1 MTPARTIALVAAL
14 ALTAAVLTPAAALA
28 APPTWTVDKAASKL
42 TFTSAVSGAAFTG
55 RFARWDAA
63 IHFDPKD
70 LAHSDVAATIDIASA
85 ATGNAD
91 RDAELPDQDW
101 FWTSHFPR
109 ATFVAKSFKTTAPG
123 RYVATGVL
131 TIRGVAKPVSLP
143 FALTINGAA
152 AHMTAA
158 VALNR
163 LAFGV
168 GQGEWS
174 ATDTVPASV
183 TVKVDLTARRA
194 P

>member
-1 MTPARTIALVAAL
+1 MNTRFAFALIVAL
-14 ALTAAVLTPAAALA
+14 APTVALA
-28 APPTWTVDKAASKL
+28 APATWTVDKAASRL
-42 TFTSAVSGAAFTG
+42 TFSSTVSGQAFTG

-70 LAHSDVAATIDIASA
+70 LVHSDVTATVDVTSA
-85 ATGNAD
+85 ATGNGD

-109 ATFVAKSFKTTAPG
+109 ATYVAHGFQPAGSG
-123 RYVATGVL
+123 RYVAVGVL
-131 TIRGVAKPVSLP
+131 TVRGVAKPLNLP

-152 AHMTAA
+152 AHMTGA
-158 VALNR
+158 VGLNR

-168 GQGEWS
+168 GQGEWA
-174 ATDTVPASV
+174 ATDTVPANV
-183 TVKVDLTARRA
+183 TVNIDLSAHRS

>member
-1 MTPARTIALVAAL
+1 VSLHRTLMLVAAL
-14 ALTAAVLTPAAALA
+14 ALSPALA
-28 APPTWTVDKAASKL
+28 IAAPATWTVDKAASRL
-42 TFTSAVSGAAFTG
+42 TFTSSVSGQAFTG
-55 RFARWDAA
+55 RFARWDAV

-70 LAHSDVAATIDIASA
+70 LAHSDVSATIDVSSA
-85 ATGNAD
+85 ATGNGD

-109 ATFVAKSFKTTAPG
+109 ATFVARSFQPAGPG
-123 RYVATGVL
+123 RYVAGGTL

-143 FALTINGAA
+143 FALAINGAA
-152 AHMTAA
+152 AHMTGA

-168 GQGEWS
+168 GQGEWA
-174 ATDTVPASV
+174 ATDTVPANV
-183 TVKVDLTARRA
+183 TVGVDLTAHRA

>member
-1 MTPARTIALVAAL
+1 MRTAVLCAAAL
-14 ALTAAVLTPAAALA
+14 MFAAPVAALA
-28 APPTWTVDKAASKL
+28 APAWTVDKAASRL
-42 TFTSAVSGAAFTG
+42 TFGSTVNGAAFTG
-55 RFARWDAA
+55 KFARWDAA

-85 ATGNAD
+85 STGNGD

-109 ATFVAKSFKTTAPG
+109 ATYVAKSFQAAGPG
-123 RYVATGVL
+123 RYVAVGVL
-131 TIRGVAKPVSLP
+131 TIRGVAKPLNLP
-143 FALTINGAA
+143 FALAINGAQ
-152 AHMTAA
+152 AHMTGA

-168 GQGEWS
+168 GQGEWA

-183 TVKVDLTARRA
+183 SVNIDLTARRA

>member
-1 MTPARTIALVAAL
+1 MKPRLGL
-14 ALTAAVLTPAAALA
+14 AALA
-28 APPTWTVDKAASKL
+28 AVLAPAVALAAPSTWTVDKAASRL
-42 TFTSAVSGAAFTG
+42 TFSSTVSGQGFTG

-70 LAHSDVAATIDIASA
+70 LAHSDVTATIDVTSA
-85 ATGNAD
+85 ATGNGD

-109 ATFVAKSFKTTAPG
+109 ASYVAKSFQPAGPG
-123 RYVATGVL
+123 RYVAVGVL
-131 TIRGVAKPVSLP
+131 TIRGVAKPLTLP

-152 AHMTAA
+152 AHMTGAA
-158 VALNR
+158 GLNR

-174 ATDTVPASV
+174 ATDTVPANV
-183 TVKVDLTARRA
+183 TVNIDLTAHRA

>member
-1 MTPARTIALVAAL
+1 MTPRHAIGLAAAL
-14 ALTAAVLTPAAALA
+14 AFAPALALA
-28 APPTWTVDKAASKL
+28 APPTWTVDKAASRL
-42 TFTSAVSGAAFTG
+42 TFSSSVSGGAFTG

-85 ATGNAD
+85 ATGNGD
-91 RDAELPDQDW
+91 RDAEIPDQDW

-109 ATFVAKSFKTTAPG
+109 ATFVAHGFQAAGPG
-123 RYVATGVL
+123 RYVAAGVL
-131 TIRGVAKPVSLP
+131 TIRGVAKPLSLP
-143 FALTINGAA
+143 FNLAINGAA
-152 AHMTAA
+152 AHMTSS

-168 GQGEWS
+168 GQGEWK

-183 TVKVDLTARRA
+183 TVNVDLTAHRT

>member
-1 MTPARTIALVAAL
+1 MNLRFAVAL
-14 ALTAAVLTPAAALA
+14 AVATTLAPALALA
-28 APPTWTVDKAASKL
+28 APATWAVDKAASRL
-42 TFTSAVSGAAFTG
+42 TFSSTVSGQAFTG

-70 LAHSDVAATIDIASA
+70 LAHSDVTATIDVTSA
-85 ATGNAD
+85 ATGNGD

-109 ATFVAKSFKTTAPG
+109 ATYVAHGFQPAGPG
-123 RYVATGVL
+123 RYVAVGVL
-131 TIRGVAKPVSLP
+131 TIRGVAKPLNLP
-143 FALTINGAA
+143 FSLTINGAQ
-152 AHMTAA
+152 AHMTGA
-158 VALNR
+158 VVLNR

-174 ATDTVPASV
+174 AVDTVPATV
-183 TVKVDLTARRA
+183 TVNIDLSAHRS

>member
-1 MTPARTIALVAAL
+1 MRLHIAFTLIVIL
-14 ALTAAVLTPAAALA
+14 APTAALA
-28 APPTWTVDKAASKL
+28 APPTWTIDKAASRL
-42 TFTSAVSGAAFTG
+42 TFSSTVSGQAFTG

-70 LAHSDVAATIDIASA
+70 LAHSDVSATIDVTSA
-85 ATGNAD
+85 ATGNGD

-109 ATFVAKSFKTTAPG
+109 ATYVAHGFQPAGPG
-123 RYVATGVL
+123 RYVAVGVL
-131 TIRGVAKPVSLP
+131 TIRGVAKPLNLP

-158 VALNR
+158 VGLNR

-168 GQGEWS
+168 GQGEWA
-174 ATDTVPASV
+174 ATDTVPANV
-183 TVKVDLTARRA
+183 TVNIDLSAHRS

>member
-1 MTPARTIALVAAL
+1 MSPRH
-14 ALTAAVLTPAAALA
+14 AVLLAAALVFAPALAVA
-28 APPTWTVDKAASKL
+28 APGTWAVDKAASRL
-42 TFTSAVSGAAFTG
+42 TFSSSVSGAAFTG

-85 ATGNAD
+85 ATGNGD
-91 RDAELPDQDW
+91 RDAEIPDQDW

-109 ATFVAKSFKTTAPG
+109 ATFVAHGFQAAGPG
-123 RYVATGVL
+123 RYVAPGVL
-131 TIRGVAKPVSLP
+131 TIRGVAKKLSLP
-143 FALTINGAA
+143 FNLTINGAA
-152 AHMTAA
+152 AHMTAT

-168 GQGEWS
+168 GQGEWA

-183 TVKVDLTARRA
+183 TVNIDLTAHRA